1 GSVVGLA
8 DGEIRRDPTA
18 ADAALVVSDAPML
31 TGNVPDYG
39 EAETAEQSVCVALL
53 GQVPVRAGAA
63 VSAGDLLVATA
74 DGTAVP
80 ADTQDGCPPVVGRA
94 LEDGAA
100 DDTVTTFVN
109 ARAETDR
116 ATLMQDLDQRLQETV
131 DAVQADND
139 ALRERAEDLE
149 AENQR
154 LQETVDALRE
164 RTGNL
169 EAENEQLRERLDA
182 VTDRLANLEAGPA
195 EHAPADD

>member
-1 GSVVGLA
+1 
-8 DGEIRRDPTA
+8 
-18 ADAALVVSDAPML
+18 ML

-39 EAETAEQSVCVALL
+39 EADAAEQSVCVALL
-53 GQVPVRAGAA
+53 GQVPVRIGAA

-109 ARAETDR
+109 AQAETDR
-116 ATLMQDLDQRLQETV
+116 ADRMQDLDQRLAAK
-131 DAVQADND
+131 DARID
-139 ALRERAEDLE
+139 E
-149 AENQR
+149 
-154 LQETVDALRE
+154 
-164 RTGNL
+164 L

-182 VTDRLANLEAGPA
+182 VADRLASLEAGPA